1 MPTCLDACDANDDG
15 SFDISDAIYQLGF
28 PFLSGPGI
36 PPPFEVCARDSTEDR
51 LSCRRYSNCP

>member
-1 MPTCLDACDANDDG
+1 LDACDANDDG